1 MLICSVDSSA
11 APASVSLF
19 EDGKLIADYYLNTG
33 FTHSQTL
40 MAMTESVLQISGKT
54 ADDIDLYAVNSGPGS
69 FTGVRIGVSAVKGMA
84 YAQNKPCVE
93 VSTLES
99 MAYNF
104 LGQHAIIYACMDARR
119 QQIYHALFR
128 VDGDKIERL
137 CDDIAIAIDDIVNEL
152 PDEDDENIE
161 EIIIAGDGAELVYTT
176 ADNSYVKLAPP
187 HLRFQR
193 ASSVALAAVEKYN
206 RGEVVSCASLTPHY
220 LRLSQA
226 ERERNA
232 KLQKEEKEGQSNDS
246 DRM

>member
-11 APASVSLF
+11 TPASVCLF
-19 EDGKLIADYYLNTG
+19 EDDKIIAEYYLNTG

-40 MAMTESVLQISGKT
+40 MAMLESVLKISGKR

-84 YAQNKPCVE
+84 YAQDKPCVE

-104 LGQHAIIYACMDARR
+104 LDSHTIVCACMDARR
-119 QQIYHALFR
+119 KQVYHGLFR
-128 VDGDKIERL
+128 VDGDRIERL
-137 CDDIAIAIDDIVNEL
+137 CEDKAIAIEEL
-152 PDEDDENIE
+152 LSGLPNGE
-161 EIIIAGDGAELVYTT
+161 EIILVGDGAELVYQS
-176 ADNSYVKLAPP
+176 AEEPAVKLAPP
-187 HLRFQR
+187 NLRYQR
-193 ASSVALAAVEKYN
+193 ASSVALAAVETYN
-206 RGEVVSCASLTPHY
+206 RGEAVSPAALMPRY

-232 KLQKEEKEGQSNDS
+232 KLNKE
-246 DRM
+246 

>member
-11 APASVSLF
+11 TPASVCLL
-19 EDGKLIADYYLNTG
+19 EDDKIIAEYYLNTG

-40 MAMTESVLQISGKT
+40 MAMLESVLKISGKS

-84 YAQNKPCVE
+84 YALEKPCVE

-99 MAYNF
+99 MAYNL
-104 LGQHAIIYACMDARR
+104 LGNHTIVCACMDARR
-119 QQIYHALFR
+119 RQVYHGLFR
-128 VDGDKIERL
+128 VNGDKIERL
-137 CDDIAIAIDDIVNEL
+137 CDDTAIAVDDLLSGL
-152 PDEDDENIE
+152 PKDDE
-161 EIIIAGDGAELVYTT
+161 IILVGDGAELVDQST
-176 ADNSYVKLAPP
+176 DDPLINLAPP
-187 HLRFQR
+187 NLRYQR

-206 RGEVVSCASLTPHY
+206 RGEVVSPAALMPRY

-232 KLQKEEKEGQSNDS
+232 KINKEQDGAL
-246 DRM
+246 

>member
-11 APASVSLF
+11 TPASVCLL
-19 EDGKLIADYYLNTG
+19 EDDRIIAEYYLNTG

-40 MAMTESVLQISGKT
+40 MAMLESVLKISGKS

-84 YAQNKPCVE
+84 YALEKPCVE

-99 MAYNF
+99 MAYNL
-104 LGQHAIIYACMDARR
+104 LGSHTIVCACMDARR
-119 QQIYHALFR
+119 RQVYHGLFR

-137 CDDIAIAIDDIVNEL
+137 CDDTAIAVDDLLSFL
-152 PDEDDENIE
+152 PDHE
-161 EIIIAGDGAELVYTT
+161 EIILVGDGAELVAQSTDDPLIT
-176 ADNSYVKLAPP
+176 LAPP
-187 HLRFQR
+187 NLRYQR

-206 RGEVVSCASLTPHY
+206 RGEVVSPAALMPRY

-232 KLQKEEKEGQSNDS
+232 KINKEQDGAL
-246 DRM
+246 

>member
-1 MLICSVDSSA
+1 MNMLICSVDSSA
-11 APASVSLF
+11 TPASVCLL
-19 EDGKLIADYYLNTG
+19 EDDRIIAEYYLNTG

-40 MAMTESVLQISGKT
+40 MAMLESVLKISGKS

-84 YAQNKPCVE
+84 YALEKPCVE

-99 MAYNF
+99 MAYNL
-104 LGQHAIIYACMDARR
+104 LGSHTIVCACMDARR
-119 QQIYHALFR
+119 RQVYHGLFR

-137 CDDIAIAIDDIVNEL
+137 CDDTAIAVDDLLSFL
-152 PDEDDENIE
+152 PDHE
-161 EIIIAGDGAELVYTT
+161 EIILVGDGAELVAQSTDDPLIT
-176 ADNSYVKLAPP
+176 LAPP
-187 HLRFQR
+187 NLRYQR

-206 RGEVVSCASLTPHY
+206 RGEVVSPAALMPRY

-232 KLQKEEKEGQSNDS
+232 KINKEQDGAL
-246 DRM
+246 

>member
-11 APASVSLF
+11 TPASVCLL
-19 EDGKLIADYYLNTG
+19 ENDKIIAEYYLNTG

-40 MAMTESVLQISGKT
+40 MAMLESVLKISGKS

-84 YAQNKPCVE
+84 YALDKPCVE

-99 MAYNF
+99 MAYNL
-104 LGQHAIIYACMDARR
+104 LGSHTIVCACMDARR
-119 QQIYHALFR
+119 RQVYHGLFR
-128 VDGDKIERL
+128 VDGDKVERL
-137 CDDIAIAIDDIVNEL
+137 CDDTAIAVDDLLSGL
-152 PDEDDENIE
+152 PDHE
-161 EIIIAGDGAELVYTT
+161 EIILVGDGAELVDQSTDDPLIT
-176 ADNSYVKLAPP
+176 LAPP
-187 HLRFQR
+187 NLRYQR

-206 RGEVVSCASLTPHY
+206 RGEVVSPAALMPRY

-232 KLQKEEKEGQSNDS
+232 KINKEQDGAL
-246 DRM
+246 

>member
-11 APASVSLF
+11 TPASVCLL
-19 EDGKLIADYYLNTG
+19 EDDRIIAEYYLNTG

-40 MAMTESVLQISGKT
+40 MAMLESVLKISGKS

-84 YAQNKPCVE
+84 YALDKPCVE

-99 MAYNF
+99 MAYNL
-104 LGQHAIIYACMDARR
+104 LGSHTIVCACMDARR
-119 QQIYHALFR
+119 RQVYHGLFR

-137 CDDIAIAIDDIVNEL
+137 CDDTAIAVDDLLSGL
-152 PDEDDENIE
+152 PKDE
-161 EIIIAGDGAELVYTT
+161 EIILVGDGAELVEQSTDDPLIT
-176 ADNSYVKLAPP
+176 LAPP
-187 HLRFQR
+187 NLRYQR

-206 RGEVVSCASLTPHY
+206 RGEVVSPAALMPRY

-232 KLQKEEKEGQSNDS
+232 KINKEQDGAL
-246 DRM
+246 